1 MPTFGINRLF
11 YFVRRMGHV
20 RIGYADMPH
29 VLLCYVIM
37 VDHELVNVD
46 NHYDSLI
53 KYAIYLSIIGNSCL
67 KKYCWHILYT
77 LGIICHKY
85 FFIHT

>member
-11 YFVRRMGHV
+11 YFVGRVGHV

-29 VLLCYVIM
+29 VLFAMLLCIM
-37 VDHELVNVD
+37 VVHELLNVD

-53 KYAIYLSIIGNSCL
+53 KYAIYLIIL
-67 KKYCWHILYT
+67 AIPA
-77 LGIICHKY
+77 
-85 FFIHT
+85 

>member
-1 MPTFGINRLF
+1 
-11 YFVRRMGHV
+11 MGHV

-29 VLLCYVIM
+29 VYCCAMLLCIM

-53 KYAIYLSIIGNSCL
+53 KYAIYLSILAIPAWKIIVGIFYIGL
-67 KKYCWHILYT
+67 H
-77 LGIICHKY
+77 
-85 FFIHT
+85 